1 MSSAAPRIVRL
12 ETGRL
17 ELRLFRP
24 DDLAAFAAMN
34 ADPEVMRYIGDGGPH
49 ARSRAE
55 ATFERMRWHWA
66 EHGFGRWAIE
76 RASDGAFLG
85 FCGVAFPTFVA
96 EAATRPEIGW
106 RLPREF
112 WGQGYATEAAIAA
125 RDHFFRSFDWPELI
139 SLAQPGNV
147 ASHRVMRKIGMR
159 RVDDLATSAN
169 GVLVVH
175 QLERSDW
182 RPA

>member
-1 MSSAAPRIVRL
+1 MSSAAPKVVRL
-12 ETGRL
+12 DTGRL

-24 DDLAAFAAMN
+24 DDLNAFAAMN
-34 ADPEVMRYIGDGGPH
+34 ADPAVMRYIGDGRPQDRAH
-49 ARSRAE
+49 AT

-85 FCGVAFPTFVA
+85 FCGVGFLTFA
-96 EAATRPEIGW
+96 PELTGRPEIGW
-106 RLPREF
+106 RLRREF
-112 WGQGYATEAAIAA
+112 WGNGYATEAAIAA
-125 RDHFFRSFDWPELI
+125 RDQFFRSFDFTELI
-139 SLAQPGNV
+139 SLAQTDNV

-159 RVDDLATSAN
+159 RLDDVATAAR

-175 QLERSDW
+175 QLDRSDW
-182 RPA
+182 RAA

>member
-1 MSSAAPRIVRL
+1 MSSVAPRVVRL
-12 ETGRL
+12 ETARL
-17 ELRLFRP
+17 ELRLFRSEDEEP
-24 DDLAAFAAMN
+24 FAAMN
-34 ADPEVMRYIGDGGPH
+34 ADPEVMRYVGDGRPH
-49 ARSRAE
+49 DRARA
-55 ATFERMRWHWA
+55 AVTFERMRWHWA
-66 EHGFGRWAIE
+66 EHGFGRWAVE

-85 FCGVAFPTFVA
+85 FCGVGFPTFVP

-125 RDHFFRSFDWPELI
+125 RDHFFRTFTWLELI
-139 SLAQPGNV
+139 SLSQAGNV

-159 RVDDLATSAN
+159 RVDDLVTTAS

-175 QLERSDW
+175 QLDCADW
-182 RPA
+182 RAA

>member
-1 MSSAAPRIVRL
+1 MSSVAPRVTRL
-12 ETGRL
+12 ETARL
-17 ELRLFRP
+17 ELRLFRQ
-24 DDLAAFAAMN
+24 DDLEPFLAMN
-34 ADPEVMRYIGDGGPH
+34 ADPEVMRYIGDGTPH
-49 ARSRAE
+49 VRARAT
-55 ATFERMRWHWA
+55 ATFEKMRWHWA

-85 FCGVAFPTFVA
+85 FCGVGFPTFIP

-125 RDHFFRSFDWPELI
+125 RDQFFRSFSYAEMI
-139 SLAQPGNV
+139 SLARPDNV
-147 ASHRVMRKIGMR
+147 ASHRVMRKLGMR
-159 RVDDLATSAN
+159 RVGDLATAVR

-175 QLERSDW
+175 QLDRADW
-182 RPA
+182 RAA

>member
-1 MSSAAPRIVRL
+1 MSSHAPRVVRL
-12 ETGRL
+12 ETARL

-24 DDLAAFAAMN
+24 DDLAPFAAMN
-34 ADPEVMRYIGDGGPH
+34 ADPEVMRYIGDGQPH
-49 ARSRAE
+49 DPARAA

-66 EHGFGRWAIE
+66 EHGFGRWSIE

-85 FCGVAFPTFVA
+85 FCGVGFPTFIA

-106 RLPREF
+106 RLAREF

-125 RDHFFRSFDWPELI
+125 RDHFFSSFTWPELI
-139 SLAQPGNV
+139 SLAHPLNV

-159 RVDDLATSAN
+159 RLDDLVTEAN
-169 GVLVVH
+169 GTLAIH
-175 QLERSDW
+175 QLERADW
-182 RPA
+182 RAA

>member
-34 ADPEVMRYIGDGGPH
+34 ADPEVMRYVGDGRPH
-49 ARSRAE
+49 ARSRA
-55 ATFERMRWHWA
+55 ATTFERMRWHWA

-125 RDHFFRSFDWPELI
+125 RDHFFRSFTWPELI

-159 RVDDLATSAN
+159 RVDDLASSAN

-182 RPA
+182 RPM